1 MMRRLSQDHRKT
13 TTSKTRSDLVQK
25 DKERVYKTLTKEE
38 RKREEERREEKRKS
52 LTARLAEIGAKVWK
66 EADKM
71 AVDFG
76 FDSQH
81 WYYYILQN
89 ARLARSSRKPNR
101 WNAFVAIMLE
111 SINARKCC

>member
-1 MMRRLSQDHRKT
+1 MEQYCV
-13 TTSKTRSDLVQK
+13 SDVDVTLIRVYSTE
-25 DKERVYKTLTKEE
+25 DTIAEKERRKEE

-111 SINARKCC
+111 SINARECC